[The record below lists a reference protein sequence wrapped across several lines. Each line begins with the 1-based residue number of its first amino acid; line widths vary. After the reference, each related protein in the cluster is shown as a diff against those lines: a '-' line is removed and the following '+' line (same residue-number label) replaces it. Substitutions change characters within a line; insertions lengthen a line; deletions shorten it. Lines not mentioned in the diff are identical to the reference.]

1 MTQPMSNRLTVVLL
15 SLMLGIQPVT
25 SDLYLPALP
34 AITQE
39 LGAQVGQAHLTLSAL
54 LLAFGISQLLWGPLS
69 DRFGRRPVLLWGLT
83 GYILAG
89 TGCVMAPSIEAL
101 IVWRV
106 VQGAAMGAVVMC
118 GRAVVRDLYTPDV
131 GARVMSKAL
140 TGLGFIACVSSPLG
154 AWLTDALGWHYA
166 LAMLVLFAAC
176 TLLGVGQSFQ
186 ESLRHKNANALA
198 LRVQIKTWWH
208 IVRHP
213 TFMAF
218 TCLSIASF
226 AGLFVFLTTSSFV
239 FIGML
244 GLSRIEYGLL
254 LSSMSGVYILG
265 TLLCRRLLPR
275 YAVQGSVAMGGAL
288 SLLGGTWMLCAA
300 YLGWH
305 SVAGL
310 MTPYYLFVL
319 AHGIHQPCGQ
329 SGAVGPFPKAA
340 GAASALGGF
349 LMMVTAFVTGMW
361 LGGAND
367 GSAMPMAQSIAF
379 WGVLTA
385 LSAWFLVLRRG
396 GPRV

>member
-54 LLAFGISQLLWGPLS
+54 LLAFGISQLFWGPLS

-89 TGCVMAPSIEAL
+89 TGCVMAQSIEAL
-101 IVWRV
+101 IFWRV
-106 VQGAAMGAVVMC
+106 VQGASMGAVVMC

-140 TGLGFIACVSSPLG
+140 TGLGFIACISSPLG

-166 LAMLVLFAAC
+166 LAMLVLFAIC
-176 TLLGVGQSFQ
+176 TLLGVGHAFQ
-186 ESLRHKNANALA
+186 ESVRHKNANALA
-198 LRVQIKTWWH
+198 LRVLVKTWWH

-213 TFMAF
+213 TFVAF
-218 TCLSIASF
+218 TCLSISSF

-254 LSSMSGVYILG
+254 LASMSGVYILG

-275 YAVQGSVAMGGAL
+275 YAVQGSVAIGGAL
-288 SLLGGTWMLCAA
+288 SLLGGVWMLCAA

-329 SGAVGPFPKAA
+329 SGAIGPFPHSA
-340 GAASALGGF
+340 GAASALTGF
-349 LMMVTAFVTGMW
+349 SMMAVAFVVGMW
-361 LGGAND
+361 LGAHLD
-367 GSAMPMAQSIAF
+367 GTLFPMVQAIAF
-379 WGVLTA
+379 SSLCVALTA
-385 LSAWFLVLRRG
+385 WILVRRYG